1 MSVPAVTVELGLNAV
16 PLTGQFVL
24 DSDTLGLL
32 GTSKLSGFEWL
43 DVSDRVRQV
52 QIRRGRS
59 RQLDYFNA
67 GSAVV
72 SFYNEDRLFDPLN
85 TASVFYPA
93 VEPRCLVRVSCRGFR
108 LFTGFVNDWDL
119 DYDISGM
126 DMASASCS
134 DAFMILSNQLL
145 SDFTPSEQLTGA
157 RINTV
162 LNRSEINFVG
172 GRDIAAGV
180 STVGAYAVSAN
191 TNALNYLRQ
200 VERSELGALFCA
212 ADGSIVF
219 RERGQ
224 VPANELLTF
233 SDDGVNIPY
242 QTLTNQFGDEY
253 LYNIVSTD
261 SPAGD
266 EQVVSDADSI
276 TKFQVS
282 RLSFTDLL
290 NSSTTEV
297 LSLAQ
302 VLLSRYK
309 EPKVRFTGFNVQL
322 NGLSDSQVDAVV
334 GCELTD
340 YAYLVKSFS
349 VGAPSS
355 HTQLSVLTGIS
366 HDISADSHKVTFAVE
381 NAQDNVFLVLGDSFA
396 GRLDLALL
404 DF

>member
-32 GTSKLSGFEWL
+32 GTSKLSGFQWL

-52 QIRRGRS
+52 QVRRGRS

-72 SFYNEDRLFDPLN
+72 SLYNRDRLFDPLN

-93 VEPRCLVRVSCRGFR
+93 VEPRCLVRVSSRGFP

-145 SDFTPSEQLTGA
+145 SAFTPSAQLTGA

-162 LNRSEINFVG
+162 LSRSEINFVG

-191 TNALNYLRQ
+191 TNPLNYLRQ
-200 VERSELGALFCA
+200 VERSELGSLFCA

-224 VPANELLTF
+224 VPDNELLTF

-242 QTLTNQFGDEY
+242 RTLTNQYGDEY
-253 LYNIVSTD
+253 LYNFVRTQ
-261 SPAGD
+261 SPAGA

-282 RLSFTDLL
+282 QLAFTDLL
-290 NSSTTEV
+290 NSSTTDV
-297 LSLAQ
+297 GNMGR
-302 VLLSRYK
+302 VLLSRFK
-309 EPKVRFTGFNVQL
+309 EPKVRFTGFSVQL
-322 NGLSDSQVDAVV
+322 NGLSDGHVDDVLRS
-334 GCELTD
+334 ELTD
-340 YAYLVKSFS
+340 YAYLVKSFP
-349 VGAPSS
+349 VGMPSS
-355 HTQLSVLTGIS
+355 YTQVSVLTGIS
-366 HDISADSHKVTFAVE
+366 HDISPDRHTVTFTVE
-381 NAQDNVFLVLGDSFA
+381 NAQDNLFLILGDAFA
-396 GRLDLALL
+396 GQLDLALL
-404 DF
+404 DY

>member
-1 MSVPAVTVELGLNAV
+1 MSAPAVKVELGLNAV

-24 DSDTLGLL
+24 DSSTLGLL
-32 GTSKLSGFEWL
+32 GTSKLSGFQWL

-52 QIRRGRS
+52 QVRRGRS

-72 SFYNEDRLFDPLN
+72 SFYNRDRLFDPLN

-93 VEPRCLVRVSCRGFR
+93 VEPRCLVRVSSRGFP
-108 LFTGFVNDWDL
+108 LFTGFVSDWNL
-119 DYDISGM
+119 DYEIAGM

-134 DAFMILSNQLL
+134 DAFMVLSNQLL
-145 SDFTPSEQLTGA
+145 SAFTPSAQLTGA
-157 RINTV
+157 RVNTV
-162 LNRSEINFVG
+162 LSRSEVNFVG
-172 GRDIAAGV
+172 GREIAAGV

-191 TNALNYLRQ
+191 TNVLNYLRQ
-200 VERSELGALFCA
+200 VEASELGSLFCA

-224 VPANELLTF
+224 VPTNTLLTF

-242 QTLTNQFGDEY
+242 QTLVNQYGDEY
-253 LYNIVSTD
+253 LYNYVRAQ
-261 SPAGD
+261 SPAGA
-266 EQVVSDADSI
+266 EQVVSDAASI

-282 RLSFTDLL
+282 QLAVSDLL

-302 VLLSRYK
+302 VLLSRFK
-309 EPKVRFTGFNVQL
+309 EPKVRFTGFSVQL
-322 NGLSDSQVDAVV
+322 NGLSDSQTDAVL
-334 GCELTD
+334 GSELTD
-340 YAYLVKSFS
+340 YAYLVKSFP
-349 VGAPSS
+349 VGSPGS
-355 HTQLSVLTGIS
+355 HTQLSILTGIS

-381 NAQDNVFLVLGDSFA
+381 NAQENLFLILGDAFA
-396 GRLDLALL
+396 GQVDLALL